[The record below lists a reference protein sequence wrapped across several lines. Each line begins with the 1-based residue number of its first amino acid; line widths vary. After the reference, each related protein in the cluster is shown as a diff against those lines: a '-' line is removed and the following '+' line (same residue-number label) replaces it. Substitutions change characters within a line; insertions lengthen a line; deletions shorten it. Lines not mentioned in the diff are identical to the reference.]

1 MDLLKIENL
10 PTIVKSFSRNS
21 PRELTQNNNSSNN
34 NSINSSYII
43 KKLPYINTPL
53 NQIIITENDDE
64 NANQKKKINLLSG
77 FGSQKKIL
85 FKLKRKKSKKRNEYS
100 SFRKRRI
107 LRLEELEANKIKKIT
122 ERNEEYKKLNED
134 QKNILLEFE
143 KEKKNYQY
151 EISNIRKQIKETLED
166 YEKLKLEKEKE
177 IENLNIE
184 ILKKKTQI
192 FSFKGLETQIENIN
206 KESLSYE
213 DIIKDVCFFG
223 NFIKNEIYK
232 FKFNEDKLDEDAE
245 SIKNNR
251 KLEILLD
258 MLRTKGINDEL
269 KENYKDKNLPYFI
282 FEYLLLDNFVGEK
295 SSFKFSLSKHKC
307 EQIKTVLKEQ
317 IKFTNYIKTLIN
329 SNFKIPK
336 EKIIVNNFRGEPN
349 EVWCDVY
356 FTNNKIEDYHIQF
369 FNNIYKLI
377 NIKENFIKKEFMQ
390 YGKNFRDE
398 FDETLDNVD
407 GGWGEESKIIGGK
420 EYDPPKGYIG
430 IGLNVNKFGNDKTW
444 LGTCNAEGEW
454 PIAYHG
460 VGGHLVYNKARSII
474 KNNLIPGGGNS
485 FGDGVYFG
493 REIRIAD
500 EYAKYSQDSV
510 KYYVVFMCRVN
521 PNKLKIVKR
530 YPEYWLL
537 PGNGNGDFIRPYRI
551 LLREVE

>member
-1 MDLLKIENL
+1 MDLSKLGKL
-10 PTIVKSFSRNS
+10 PTIERSFSRNT
-21 PRELTQNNNSSNN
+21 PRELNQLN
-34 NSINSSYII
+34 NSINSSSII
-43 KKLPYINTPL
+43 NKLPYIINTPIKNL
-53 NQIIITENDDE
+53 YINENE
-64 NANQKKKINLLSG
+64 NSTQKKKINILPYFS
-77 FGSQKKIL
+77 SQKKIL
-85 FKLKRKKSKKRNEYS
+85 FKLKRKKSNKRNEYS
-100 SFRKRRI
+100 SFKKRKI
-107 LRLEELEANKIKKIT
+107 LRLEELEASKIKKIT

-143 KEKKNYQY
+143 KEKKNYQD
-151 EISNIRKQIKETLED
+151 EISNIRKEIKETLEN
-166 YEKLKLEKEKE
+166 YEKLKLENEKE

-184 ILKKKTQI
+184 ILKKKSQI

-232 FKFNEDKLDEDAE
+232 FKFSEDKFDDDTE

-251 KLEILLD
+251 KLEVLLN
-258 MLRTKGINDEL
+258 MLKTKGINDEL

-282 FEYLLLDNFVGEK
+282 FEYLILDNLVGEK

-349 EVWCDVY
+349 EVWCDIY
-356 FTNNKIEDYHIQF
+356 FTNNKIEDNHIQF
-369 FNNIYKLI
+369 FNNIHKLI
-377 NIKENFIKKEFMQ
+377 NIKENFIKREFMQ
-390 YGKNFRDE
+390 YNKNFKDE
-398 FDETLDNVD
+398 FDEALDNVD
-407 GGWGEESKIIGGK
+407 GGWGEEKKIIGGR

-430 IGLNVNKFGNDKTW
+430 IGLNVNKYGNDKTW

-460 VGGHLVYNKARSII
+460 VGGHLVYNKARSIL

-500 EYAKYSQDSV
+500 EYARYSQDSI

-521 PNKLKIVKR
+521 PNKLKIVKK

-551 LLREVE
+551 LLKEAE